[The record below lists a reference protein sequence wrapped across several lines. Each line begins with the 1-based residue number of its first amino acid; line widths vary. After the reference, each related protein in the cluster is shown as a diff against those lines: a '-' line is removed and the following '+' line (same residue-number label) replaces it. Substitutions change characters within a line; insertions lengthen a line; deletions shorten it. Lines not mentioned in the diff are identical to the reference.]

1 VLANLLN
8 LFIMGKS
15 KEFIGIDISK
25 NVFDAVL
32 LQHEKEPEHQV
43 FENSLAGCKAFL
55 KWLTKHQV
63 NTQNCL
69 VCCEHT
75 GMYVTIL
82 AVYLAKNNIPL
93 WLEMSYR
100 IIRSSGIQRGKTDK
114 IDALRIAQYAER
126 YHDQAT
132 LFSPKD
138 AAIAKIHSL
147 LKLRDKLV
155 RTKAGLLRIAN
166 EYKHFDK
173 ETARLLTASQAHT
186 TKAMEK
192 DIAAIDKKITELIK
206 SDARAEEI
214 YEQVTSVSGVG
225 KITALALICYTNA
238 FKNFENPRQL
248 ACYCGVVPF
257 EHTSG
262 KSVKGRPKVHFM
274 ANKDLKRLLH
284 MCALTATL
292 NDPELSTYYQRKV
305 KEGKSKMLV
314 INNVRNKLVHRICA
328 CVREGRTYE
337 NRRAA

>member
-1 VLANLLN
+1 
-8 LFIMGKS
+8 MGKS

-25 NVFDAVL
+25 DVFDAVL

-43 FENSLAGCKAFL
+43 FKNTLTGCKAFL
-55 KWLTKHQV
+55 KWLNKHEV
-63 NTQNCL
+63 DTQNCL

-75 GMYVTIL
+75 GMYVNIL

-126 YHDQAT
+126 YQDQAV
-132 LFSPKD
+132 LYRLKEEV
-138 AAIAKIHSL
+138 IGKVQML

-155 RTKAGLLRIAN
+155 RTKAGLLRVAN
-166 EYKHFDK
+166 EYGEFDK
-173 ETARLLTASQAHT
+173 QAARLLSASHAST
-186 TKAMEK
+186 IKAMQK
-192 DIAAIDKKITELIK
+192 DIAAIDKKIMILVK
-206 SDARAEEI
+206 SDTTIEQI
-214 YEQVTSVSGVG
+214 YKQVTSVSGVG

-257 EHTSG
+257 EYTSG

-305 KEGKSKMLV
+305 NEGKSKMLV

>member
-1 VLANLLN
+1 
-8 LFIMGKS
+8 MGKS

-32 LQHEKEPEHQV
+32 LQHEKEPGHQV

-75 GMYVTIL
+75 GMYVNIL
-82 AVYLAKNNIPL
+82 AVYLVKNNIPL

-126 YHDQAT
+126 YQDQAV
-132 LFSPKD
+132 LYQLKEEVISKVQM
-138 AAIAKIHSL
+138 L

-155 RTKAGLLRIAN
+155 RTKASLLRVAN
-166 EYKHFDK
+166 EYKQFDK
-173 ETARLLTASQAHT
+173 EAARLLSASQAST
-186 TKAMEK
+186 IKAMQK
-192 DIAAIDKKITELIK
+192 DIAAIDKKIMTLVK
-206 SDARAEEI
+206 SDTAVEQI
-214 YEQVTSVSGVG
+214 YKQVTSVSGVG
-225 KITALALICYTNA
+225 KVTALALICYTNA

-284 MCALTATL
+284 MCALTASL
-292 NDPELSTYYQRKV
+292 NDPELSSYYQRKV

-314 INNVRNKLVHRICA
+314 INNIRNKIIHRICA
-328 CVREGRTYE
+328 CVRDGRTFE
-337 NRRAA
+337 NRQAA